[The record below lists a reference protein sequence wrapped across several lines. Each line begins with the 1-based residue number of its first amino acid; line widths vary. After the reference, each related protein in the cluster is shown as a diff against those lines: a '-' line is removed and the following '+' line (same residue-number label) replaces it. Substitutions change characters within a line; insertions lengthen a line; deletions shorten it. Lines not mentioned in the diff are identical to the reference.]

1 MSYSPLIYFA
11 IKCIYS
17 VLYSSRRCGRIRIRF
32 KIFIAYIQNI
42 SSIWEVI
49 NECSLSL
56 ISFANTLT
64 ILPMQSFLIIEC
76 TFANL
81 RPCLNYSSFFK
92 DSIIKDS
99 LIKFVSRSF
108 FKKHSFTLKSGSV
121 HLSVISI
128 FFRKFAGSSRTA
140 IQFDCLQLILF
151 NVVCHSGC
159 KQFEKG
165 SPLFLKLWI
174 LLK

>member
-1 MSYSPLIYFA
+1 MSNSPLIYFA
-11 IKCIYS
+11 EKCIDS

-42 SSIWEVI
+42 RSVRQVI
-49 NECSLSL
+49 NEGSLSL
-56 ISFANTLT
+56 ISFANSLT

-81 RPCLNYSSFFK
+81 GPCLNNSSFFK
-92 DSIIKDS
+92 NSIIKDS
-99 LIKFVSRSF
+99 LIKFVSRSL

-121 HLSVISI
+121 HLSVINI
-128 FFRKFAGSSRTA
+128 FFRKFASSRRTA
-140 IQFDCLQLILF
+140 AQFDCLQLILF
-151 NVVCHSGC
+151 NVVCHSGS

-165 SPLFLKLWI
+165 SPLFLKLSN
-174 LLK
+174 LT